1 MSAPLP
7 GNPFLLEAFRGTG
20 ADLAIAS
27 SSYAVAHEL
36 RTANLIALYSK
47 IGHPHDHTS
56 QELLESIVQRLGL
69 REAGDE

>member
-36 RTANLIALYSK
+36 RTANLIAYARHIDDADTDVLAQ
-47 IGHPHDHTS
+47 IA
-56 QELLESIVQRLGL
+56 ERLGL
-69 REAGDE
+69 RDEGGGHVQ

>member
-1 MSAPLP
+1 MSAPIP

-27 SSYAVAHEL
+27 SSYAVAYEM
-36 RTANLIALYSK
+36 RTANLIAFYSQ
-47 IGHPHDHTS
+47 IDHPHDQAS
-56 QELLESIVQRLGL
+56 QELHEMIVQRLGL